1 MTTEEKKFY
10 SLCKDLYNI
19 LTDLNTNYPRAI
31 VPMLVVTPTEKLDVL
46 DYFVNENYLNEC
58 KINE

>member
-1 MTTEEKKFY
+1 MTREEKFN
-10 SLCKDLYNI
+10 SLCKDLYNT
-19 LTDLNTNYPRAI
+19 LTELNANYPKAI

>member
-1 MTTEEKKFY
+1 MTREEKFN
-10 SLCKDLYNI
+10 SLCKDLYNV
-19 LTDLNTNYPRAI
+19 LTDLNTNYPKAI

-46 DYFVNENYLNEC
+46 DYIVNENYIEEC

>member
-1 MTTEEKKFY
+1 MTREEKFN
-10 SLCKDLYNI
+10 SLCEDLYNI

-46 DYFVNENYLNEC
+46 DYIVNKNYIEEC
-58 KINE
+58 KIND